1 MIMYCTTSQKLACW
15 MGMTVDNRLT
25 WVPHVLDPKK
35 SFVNKLELLNILG
48 FHLKMSYKNSTS
60 V

>member
-1 MIMYCTTSQKLACW
+1 